1 MAVPTAELKPSV
13 PSSPF
18 TDFWKTFRK
27 NRMGVLGLTMLVL
40 IVFVAIFAPVL
51 APYDP
56 DSSAGIGSRDLY
68 NPPSAEHWFG
78 TDDAGKDVL
87 SSFMYGARV
96 SLIVGFFAAF
106 ISIVIGGVIG
116 IVAGYY
122 GGRIE
127 NLLMRFT
134 DTMLVIPDLPLI
146 VVIVA
151 LTRPSL
157 LNIIFVIGLLGW
169 TTTARIVRSQTL
181 AVKSRK
187 FVLRARAI
195 GAGDGH
201 IILHHILPLVMPL
214 LVVNAILV
222 ISLAILN
229 ESTLSFLGLG
239 DPTATSWGQMLN
251 FAFGRGAM
259 SAGAWWA
266 LVAPGFGIVWVVLS
280 LTLLGHG
287 LEQVLNPRLEAHH
300 LMPGRP
306 SFQSEPGRPSSQS
319 IVKKE
324 APVLLDVQNLS
335 VNYVNE
341 GRVARAV
348 QNVSFQLHEGEL
360 LGLVGESGCGKT
372 TLMMALMR
380 LLPAAGEIANG
391 HIYFHGQDLVSLS
404 EEEMRDVRWSGISV
418 IFQGAMNALN
428 PVRTVG
434 DQIAEAILKHI
445 PEMPPG
451 VVDARVKELLELV
464 GISTEHRDHYPHQY
478 SGGMRQRAMIAMA
491 LSCNPQIVIADEP
504 TTALDVM
511 IQAQILE
518 LLDDLR
524 KKLGL
529 AVIFVTHDLGVVAE
543 MCDTVLVM
551 YGGITAEYADVDTIF
566 NAPRHPY
573 TQELLKAFP
582 DLTRPD
588 RQLVSI
594 PGYPPK
600 LDALPAGCRFAPRCP
615 LAFERCTVEI
625 PDPSLLNGGDH
636 IVSCHLVEHSPQAP
650 LMVPRKG

>member
-1 MAVPTAELKPSV
+1 
-13 PSSPF
+13 
-18 TDFWKTFRK
+18 
-27 NRMGVLGLTMLVL
+27 MLVTAV
-40 IVFVAIFAPVL
+40 IVAVFAPIL

-56 DSSAGIGSRDLY
+56 KTSEGITSTDIY
-68 NPPSAEHWFG
+68 NPPSPEHWLG
-78 TDDAGKDVL
+78 TDDAGKDVF
-87 SSFMYGARV
+87 SGFIYGSRV

-106 ISIVIGGVIG
+106 ISIVIGGIIG
-116 IVAGYY
+116 IVAGFY
-122 GGRIE
+122 GGRLE
-127 NLLMRFT
+127 NILMRFT

-146 VVIVA
+146 IVIVA
-151 LTRPSL
+151 LTKPSL

-169 TTTARIVRSQTL
+169 TTTARVVRSQTL

-195 GAGDGH
+195 GAGNRH
-201 IILHHILPLVMPL
+201 IIQHHILPLVLPL

-222 ISLAILN
+222 ISLAILE

-239 DPTATSWGQMLN
+239 DPTAISWGQMLN

-266 LVAPGFGIVWVVLS
+266 LVTPGFGIVWVVLA

-287 LEQVLNPRLEAHH
+287 LEQILNPRLESHH

-306 SFQSEPGRPSSQS
+306 SVQQEALRALPAISARRSYSTKP
-319 IVKKE
+319 IV
-324 APVLLDVQNLS
+324 LDVQNLS
-335 VNYVNE
+335 IHYISE
-341 GRVARAV
+341 DKPAARAV
-348 QNVSFQLHEGEL
+348 ENVSFQLHEGEL
-360 LGLVGESGCGKT
+360 MGLVGESGCGKT

-380 LLPAAGEIANG
+380 LLPTAGQIVSGKVLFNN
-391 HIYFHGQDLVSLS
+391 QDLIAMS
-404 EEEMRDVRWSGISV
+404 EEEIADVRWSAISI

-428 PVRTVG
+428 PVRTIG
-434 DQIAEAILKHI
+434 DQIAEAIKKHVAVFH
-445 PEMPPG
+445 EAQ
-451 VVDARVKELLELV
+451 VNERVSELLELV
-464 GISTEHRDHYPHQY
+464 GIAEEHKDHYPHQY

-491 LSCNPQIVIADEP
+491 LACSPQVVIADEP

-529 AVIFVTHDLGVVAE
+529 AIIFVTHDLGVVAE
-543 MCDTVLVM
+543 MCDSVLVM
-551 YGGITAEYADVDTIF
+551 YGGVTAEYASVDTIY

-582 DLTRPD
+582 DLSKPEKR
-588 RQLVSI
+588 LSSI

-600 LDALPAGCRFAPRCP
+600 LDALPQGCRFAPRCP
-615 LAFERCTVEI
+615 LAFERCFSEM
-625 PDPSLLNGGDH
+625 PALHSLNGGDH
-636 IVSCHLVEHSPQAP
+636 IASCHLVEN
-650 LMVPRKG
+650 K